1 MTSEEIRRLGYR
13 TLGDALRG
21 VRGLSV
27 TGGEH
32 LRHAGGVG
40 LGLSIVKQ
48 LVEALGG
55 SVSVTSVV
63 GWGSRFR
70 VVVPYVLPGAAGA
83 VARAG

>member
-1 MTSEEIRRLGYR
+1 MARCCSAPAIFEPFRQVGE
-13 TLGDALRG
+13 
-21 VRGLSV
+21 
-27 TGGEH
+27 EH

-63 GWGSRFR
+63 GTGSRFR
-70 VVVPYVLPGAAGA
+70 VVVPCVLPGAG
-83 VARAG
+83 VSIARAS